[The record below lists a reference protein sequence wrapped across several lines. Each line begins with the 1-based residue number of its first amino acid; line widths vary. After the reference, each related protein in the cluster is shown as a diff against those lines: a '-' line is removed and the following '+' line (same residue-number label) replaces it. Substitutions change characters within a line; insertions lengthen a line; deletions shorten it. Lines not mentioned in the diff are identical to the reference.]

1 MFAIE
6 SDAVRVVLNP
16 EGGLLDEVVFRAW
29 GQELRP
35 MHRAPW
41 RAAHERLPADTPV
54 VERNLAGDIFCAPFG
69 ANDLD
74 DGPGHGPSANGE
86 WRLAGT
92 EAVHGEGKR
101 TSFILEQPV
110 LGARLSKQ
118 ITLFR
123 GQPIVYERHVFAG
136 GQGRLPVGHHPMIHV
151 PGGAALAFSPKAF
164 GLTAATPTEPDPSRG
179 RSVLAYPQRFASLT
193 AVKRADGTTVDA
205 SHFPFAENN
214 EEIVLLAEA
223 PGAHYGWSAAL
234 AVKDG
239 FVFFGIKDARVLPF
253 TLLWMSNGGRDY
265 SPWNSRHRHVLGVE
279 EIRGY
284 FHLGHRA
291 STEPNELTEA
301 GYPTAVALVPGGSV
315 TITYAFGAIPAPTGW
330 TRVTGID
337 VEARRLRLRGD
348 VGTPVEVPFDRPTLD
363 GGTV

>member
-1 MFAIE
+1 VFAIE

-86 WRLAGT
+86 WRLADT

-136 GQGRLPVGHHPMIHV
+136 GQGQLPVGHHPMIHV

-164 GLTAATPTEPDPSRG
+164 GLTAATPAVPCWPTRSGSR
-179 RSVLAYPQRFASLT
+179 A
-193 AVKRADGTTVDA
+193 
-205 SHFPFAENN
+205 
-214 EEIVLLAEA
+214 
-223 PGAHYGWSAAL
+223 
-234 AVKDG
+234 
-239 FVFFGIKDARVLPF
+239 
-253 TLLWMSNGGRDY
+253 
-265 SPWNSRHRHVLGVE
+265 
-279 EIRGY
+279 
-284 FHLGHRA
+284 
-291 STEPNELTEA
+291 
-301 GYPTAVALVPGGSV
+301 
-315 TITYAFGAIPAPTGW
+315 
-330 TRVTGID
+330 
-337 VEARRLRLRGD
+337 
-348 VGTPVEVPFDRPTLD
+348 
-363 GGTV
+363 